1 MYCAPVLVC
10 ISKDTLSLQTQI
22 MYTIPFL
29 LRVLGLLW
37 LVLGLLGLLS
47 VSALLKA
54 QLPRSPSVVVSRGL
68 VPLGWSIWPKAF
80 LFAPQAKKILLF
92 AFAKQDPT
100 CLLVVVHCKVVSTL
114 DKRNSK
120 SHLIKLKSRQEG
132 LLAIIHDKRREHDRT
147 IAAAISILSKL
158 QATIYTKLIKNTFSY
173 IQMYLRCT
181 SDVPQM

>member
-1 MYCAPVLVC
+1 
-10 ISKDTLSLQTQI
+10 

-29 LRVLGLLW
+29 LRVLGLLG
-37 LVLGLLGLLS
+37 LLLGLLGLLS
-47 VSALLKA
+47 VCSLKA
-54 QLPRSPSVVVSRGL
+54 QLHFATNSERPNFARLCAFR
-68 VPLGWSIWPKAF
+68 LGNRRPKAF

-114 DKRNSK
+114 DKRNTK

-147 IAAAISILSKL
+147 IAAAISFFAKL
-158 QATIYTKLIKNTFSY
+158 QATIYT
-173 IQMYLRCT
+173 
-181 SDVPQM
+181 

>member
-1 MYCAPVLVC
+1 MMY
-10 ISKDTLSLQTQI
+10 ST
-22 MYTIPFL
+22 PFL

-92 AFAKQDPT
+92 AFAKQGPT
-100 CLLVVVHCKVVSTL
+100 WLLVVVHCKVVSTL
-114 DKRNSK
+114 DKINTK
-120 SHLIKLKSRQEG
+120 SHLIKLKKVFWPSSTTRGETISRWPPPSLCDQEIS
-132 LLAIIHDKRREHDRT
+132 LA
-147 IAAAISILSKL
+147 SNYLPW
-158 QATIYTKLIKNTFSY
+158 YT
-173 IQMYLRCT
+173 
-181 SDVPQM
+181 

>member
-1 MYCAPVLVC
+1 MYDTC
-10 ISKDTLSLQTQI
+10 ISKDILSLKTQI

-80 LFAPQAKKILLF
+80 LFAPQAKNILLF

-100 CLLVVVHCKVVSTL
+100 CLLVAVQCKVVSTL
-114 DKRNSK
+114 DKKKNQIPPDQAKDS
-120 SHLIKLKSRQEG
+120 
-132 LLAIIHDKRREHDRT
+132 LLAIIRDKRRDDLA
-147 IAAAISILSKL
+147 AAAISLRPGDLARWQLSIHRRL
-158 QATIYTKLIKNTFSY
+158 FGISVVLLA
-173 IQMYLRCT
+173 C
-181 SDVPQM
+181 VPLL

>member
-1 MYCAPVLVC
+1 MMY
-10 ISKDTLSLQTQI
+10 ST
-22 MYTIPFL
+22 PFL

-54 QLPRSPSVVVSRGL
+54 QLPRSPSVIVSRGL

-100 CLLVVVHCKVVSTL
+100 CLLVAVHCKVVSTL
-114 DKRNSK
+114 DKRNTK
-120 SHLIKLKSRQEG
+120 SHLTKLKKVCWPSSATRGETISRRPPSLCDQ
-132 LLAIIHDKRREHDRT
+132 
-147 IAAAISILSKL
+147 AISLASNYL
-158 QATIYTKLIKNTFSY
+158 Y
-173 IQMYLRCT
+173 IGDFLEFLWFY
-181 SDVPQM
+181 